1 MRFKTVEKRIDSANE
16 SAGEKFQRFDVVHSL
31 VGGQLTRATLNKNGR
46 ETYIYHDGQTPVT
59 DAEIDTEIARLEKE
73 WTDQAYA
80 RNREEAYPSTGDQL
94 DYIYHNGVA
103 KWKTDMIDPV
113 KTKYPKG

>member
-1 MRFKTVEKRIDSANE
+1 MIPKRGDAISA
-16 SAGEKFQRFDVVHSL
+16 L
-31 VGGQLTRATLNKNGR
+31 VGGQITVNSDGSNPV
-46 ETYIYHDGQTPVT
+46 YHDGQTPPT
-59 DAEIDTEIARLEKE
+59 ETEIDTKFKE
-73 WTDQAYA
+73 LMDDWDAQEYA

>member
-1 MRFKTVEKRIDSANE
+1 MKILDCLRIVNPDIEFSARTNCENE
-16 SAGEKFQRFDVVHSL
+16 NDYNNNCVVTSGEKPSFELLKL
-31 VGGQLTRATLNKNGR
+31 VSKTGKYNAQ
-46 ETYIYHDGQTPVT
+46 EW
-59 DAEIDTEIARLEKE
+59 DAQE
-73 WTDQAYA
+73 YA
-80 RNREEAYPSTGDQL
+80 RDRTTAYPSTGDQL

>member
-1 MRFKTVEKRIDSANE
+1 MDINGRYEDI
-16 SAGEKFQRFDVVHSL
+16 GDVLAFLHT
-31 VGGQLTRATLNKNGR
+31 GQWFGWSDNKNNV
-46 ETYIYHDGQTPVT
+46 YANLVIYNSDYDKPTEKSLT
-59 DAEIDTEIARLEKE
+59 DALTKQQSDFDA
-73 WTDQAYA
+73 QAYA
-80 RNREEAYPSTGDQL
+80 RDRTTAYPSTGDQL

>member
-1 MRFKTVEKRIDSANE
+1 MSYFPEAMVSLNPDLVWKCEGNDPTNE
-16 SAGEKFQRFDVVHSL
+16 TEFNSRVSIQTGKDNSL
-31 VGGQLTRATLNKNGR
+31 VVFGEINGTVVW
-46 ETYIYHDGQTPVT
+46 EDISN
-59 DAEIDTEIARLEKE
+59 EIDRL
-73 WTDQAYA
+73 QAEYDAQEYA
-80 RNREEAYPSTGDQL
+80 RDRITAYPSTGDQL

>member
-1 MRFKTVEKRIDSANE
+1 MNIVKALS
-16 SAGEKFQRFDVVHSL
+16 SL
-31 VGGQLTRATLNKNGR
+31 RPTSKYIVKNDII
-46 ETYIYHDGQTPVT
+46 EWL
-59 DAEIDTEIARLEKE
+59 DTEQTQPTAAELDTEVKRL
-73 WTDQAYA
+73 QAEYNAQEYA
-80 RNREEAYPSTGDQL
+80 RDRITAYPSTGDQL

>member
-1 MRFKTVEKRIDSANE
+1 MITKIDALL
-16 SAGEKFQRFDVVHSL
+16 SL
-31 VGGQLTRATLNKNGR
+31 VPKAKFHTNDSNIAWEDNRPQPS
-46 ETYIYHDGQTPVT
+46 ESEIQ
-59 DAEIDTEIARLEKE
+59 AEVIRL
-73 WTDQAYA
+73 QAEYNTQEYA

>member
-1 MRFKTVEKRIDSANE
+1 MANE
-16 SAGEKFQRFDVVHSL
+16 ISITHALQSLKSGAEWALRGDVLEWLDSV
-31 VGGQLTRATLNKNGR
+31 
-46 ETYIYHDGQTPVT
+46 QTEPT
-59 DAEIDTEIARLEKE
+59 QSEIDAEVKRL
-73 WTDQAYA
+73 QAEYDAQEYA
-80 RNREEAYPSTGDQL
+80 RDRITAYPSTGDQL

>member
-1 MRFKTVEKRIDSANE
+1 MRHQAIYNTHSNVVTINGEVEAWDKDGNVVVLDE
-16 SAGEKFQRFDVVHSL
+16 SKITTEVDRLQAE
-31 VGGQLTRATLNKNGR
+31 
-46 ETYIYHDGQTPVT
+46 HD
-59 DAEIDTEIARLEKE
+59 A
-73 WTDQAYA
+73 QAYA
-80 RNREEAYPSTGDQL
+80 RDRITAYPSTGDQL

>member
-1 MRFKTVEKRIDSANE
+1 MEKVEVRKPNFLQKNSFFYTVLS
-16 SAGEKFQRFDVVHSL
+16 
-31 VGGQLTRATLNKNGR
+31 NKINHLLIKIKIKKNWQDFYN
-46 ETYIYHDGQTPVT
+46 ETYQDTKFKELMDDW
-59 DAEIDTEIARLEKE
+59 DAQE
-73 WTDQAYA
+73 YA

>member
-1 MRFKTVEKRIDSANE
+1 MKKPTKLEAIHN
-16 SAGEKFQRFDVVHSL
+16 L
-31 VGGQLTRATLNKNGR
+31 VGGAITCIGDDVT
-46 ETYIYHDGQTPVT
+46 YHDGQTPPT
-59 DAEIDTEIARLEKE
+59 DAECETEMDRL
-73 WTDQAYA
+73 QAEYDAQEYA
-80 RNREEAYPSTGDQL
+80 RDRITAYPSTGDQL

>member
-1 MRFKTVEKRIDSANE
+1 MSIFTKSDAIISINPDSQF
-16 SAGEKFQRFDVVHSL
+16 SYYHSPRDEIKWL
-31 VGGQLTRATLNKNGR
+31 SGDIQQPTEV
-46 ETYIYHDGQTPVT
+46 
-59 DAEIDTEIARLEKE
+59 EIDAKLAELQAEY
-73 WTDQAYA
+73 DSQAYA
-80 RNREEAYPSTGDQL
+80 RDRITAYPSTGDQL

>member
-1 MRFKTVEKRIDSANE
+1 MNSARIDAIL
-16 SAGEKFQRFDVVHSL
+16 SL
-31 VGGQLTRATLNKNGR
+31 VGGGISFTDTAT
-46 ETYIYHDGQTPVT
+46 YHDGQTPPSE
-59 DAEIDTEIARLEKE
+59 AEIDAEVIRL
-73 WTDQAYA
+73 QAEYNTQEYA
-80 RNREEAYPSTGDQL
+80 RDRTTAYPSTGDQL

>member
-1 MRFKTVEKRIDSANE
+1 MSQEAILNTHSNVVTINGESEARDIDGNLIDLDKDAIAVEEARLLAEFNAQEYARD
-16 SAGEKFQRFDVVHSL
+16 
-31 VGGQLTRATLNKNGR
+31 RAT
-46 ETYIYHDGQTPVT
+46 
-59 DAEIDTEIARLEKE
+59 
-73 WTDQAYA
+73 
-80 RNREEAYPSTGDQL
+80 AYPSTGDQL

>member
-1 MRFKTVEKRIDSANE
+1 MITDHQKYIALSTK
-16 SAGEKFQRFDVVHSL
+16 HPSL
-31 VGGQLTRATLNKNGR
+31 EFRSETDTLSYATITWLNGTYITETEYNLALAEYDAQEYARDRAT
-46 ETYIYHDGQTPVT
+46 
-59 DAEIDTEIARLEKE
+59 
-73 WTDQAYA
+73 
-80 RNREEAYPSTGDQL
+80 AYPSTGDQL

>member
-1 MRFKTVEKRIDSANE
+1 MSRAKLQAEYDAQEYARD
-16 SAGEKFQRFDVVHSL
+16 
-31 VGGQLTRATLNKNGR
+31 RATS
-46 ETYIYHDGQTPVT
+46 
-59 DAEIDTEIARLEKE
+59 
-73 WTDQAYA
+73 
-80 RNREEAYPSTGDQL
+80 YPSTGDQL